1 MVQIRQ
7 GKLACVTPRYSGVVR
22 ERDKSGPF
30 SVCEEPSL
38 PVERVEGMLGIVA
51 CNRNLPLR
59 TVFGQA
65 LHRLRSSSWT
75 THPTRSSTQT
85 RWGQRVCIDLRDPR
99 VSQPRLS
106 AGSPLKRSPC
116 GFREFF
122 PIIPRR
128 SLYPA
133 SQPGFTV
140 IFRRA
145 DDQRDYDLERLNNA
159 VTFVTEAKQLCF
171 EFPEAFRIPIFQLLL
186 KWPFGDC

>member
-106 AGSPLKRSPC
+106 AGSPLTKQAPAP
-116 GFREFF
+116 G
-122 PIIPRR
+122 PVTLL
-128 SLYPA
+128 SLLAP
-133 SQPGFTV
+133 QPEPF
-140 IFRRA
+140 
-145 DDQRDYDLERLNNA
+145 ER
-159 VTFVTEAKQLCF
+159 VDGSHT
-171 EFPEAFRIPIFQLLL
+171 
-186 KWPFGDC
+186 DSS